1 MEESE
6 GFNLL
11 LSWKQSISSVPN
23 EQHAPF
29 ALGMLDKQELAAL
42 LVKIAVSA
50 SIASIMMR
58 FGRIEKILLRDER
71 TVTER
76 LQLAFIFS
84 IVFGATAEIRILSHD
99 QYPAIDLALEGAQIA
114 GMLGGYVSGLVTG
127 ICVSIPGMFYG
138 RYMSMPLFAAA
149 GILGAV
155 MHDLAPQKEDIWYFS
170 PFVDLNLWRLFKQV
184 LRLGRGAFQRRLVE
198 RAAFNVACNAIV
210 VLTEVLRWGVRL
222 EFKERYAFFLF
233 GNVPAGNPLPLFAAC
248 AATTLFTV
256 SLPIRIWSSYRAEKQ
271 LEMDR
276 VRLSEAQLAAL
287 TNQINPHFLFNTLNS
302 ISTLIRIDPE
312 RARSMI
318 YKLSSILRRLL
329 RKTETLAVLRD
340 EVLFIDDY
348 LAIELVRFGDKLCFQ
363 KQIEEKALNRLV
375 PTMILQ
381 PIIENS
387 IKHGLANKV
396 EGGTISLKAWIDDTR
411 LFIVIEDDGSGIPES
426 KLHTLFE
433 RGIGVSNVKER
444 LRVLFGQS
452 YRMTVRSELGVGTRT
467 VIEIPELEV
476 ERRAE
481 TVTGTDSNL
490 IKNR

>member
-1 MEESE
+1 
-6 GFNLL
+6 
-11 LSWKQSISSVPN
+11 
-23 EQHAPF
+23 
-29 ALGMLDKQELAAL
+29 
-42 LVKIAVSA
+42 
-50 SIASIMMR
+50 
-58 FGRIEKILLRDER
+58 
-71 TVTER
+71 
-76 LQLAFIFS
+76 
-84 IVFGATAEIRILSHD
+84 
-99 QYPAIDLALEGAQIA
+99 
-114 GMLGGYVSGLVTG
+114 
-127 ICVSIPGMFYG
+127 
-138 RYMSMPLFAAA
+138 
-149 GILGAV
+149 
-155 MHDLAPQKEDIWYFS
+155 
-170 PFVDLNLWRLFKQV
+170 
-184 LRLGRGAFQRRLVE
+184 VE

-233 GNVPAGNPLPLFAAC
+233 GDVPTGNPLPLFAAC
-248 AATTLFTV
+248 AATTLFAV

-276 VRLSEAQLAAL
+276 VRLTEAQLAAL

-318 YKLSSILRRLL
+318 YKLSSILRRRL
-329 RKTETLAVLRD
+329 RKTENLAILR
-340 EVLFIDDY
+340 EEISFIDDY
-348 LAIELVRFGDKLCFQ
+348 LAIELVRFGDKLRFH
-363 KQIEEKALNRLV
+363 KDIEEKALNRLV

-396 EGGTISLKAWIDDTR
+396 EGGAVSLKAWLDGTR
-411 LFIVIEDDGSGIPES
+411 LCILIEDDGLGIPES

-452 YRMTVRSELGVGTRT
+452 YRMTVHSELGAGTRT
-467 VIEIPELEV
+467 LIEIPELEI
-476 ERRAE
+476 EMQTEIATE
-481 TVTGTDSNL
+481 IDPKP

>member
-1 MEESE
+1 
-6 GFNLL
+6 
-11 LSWKQSISSVPN
+11 
-23 EQHAPF
+23 
-29 ALGMLDKQELAAL
+29 MLEKQELAAL
-42 LVKIAVSA
+42 LIKVAVSA
-50 SIASIMMR
+50 SIASILMR

-71 TVTER
+71 TVAER
-76 LQLAFIFS
+76 LQLALIFS
-84 IVFGATAEIRILSHD
+84 IVFGATAEVRILSHN

-127 ICVSIPGMFYG
+127 ICVSIPGMFNG
-138 RYMSMPLFAAA
+138 KYMSMPLFAAA

-155 MHDLAPQKEDIWYFS
+155 MRDLAPQKEDIWYFS
-170 PFVDLNLWRLFKQV
+170 PFIDLNLYRLFKQV

-233 GNVPAGNPLPLFAAC
+233 GDVPAGNPLPLFAAC

-256 SLPIRIWSSYRAEKQ
+256 SLPIRIWSSYHAEKQ
-271 LEMDR
+271 LETQR
-276 VRLSEAQLAAL
+276 ARLTEAQLAAL

-302 ISTLIRIDPE
+302 ISSLIRVDPE

-318 YKLSSILRRLL
+318 YRLSSILRRRL
-329 RKTETLAVLRD
+329 RKTENLATLRD
-340 EVLFIDDY
+340 EISFIDDY
-348 LAIELVRFGDKLCFQ
+348 LAIELVRFGDKLRFR
-363 KQIEEKALNRLV
+363 KDIEEKALGRLI

-387 IKHGLANKV
+387 VKHGLANKI
-396 EGGTISLKAWIDDTR
+396 EGGTVSLRVWLDDTR
-411 LFIVIEDDGSGIPES
+411 LFILIEDDGLGIPES

-444 LRVLFGQS
+444 LRVLFGPG
-452 YRMTVRSELGVGTRT
+452 YRMTVHSELGAGTRT
-467 VIEIPELEV
+467 VIEIPEIEV
-476 ERRAE
+476 EAQTE
-481 TVTGTDSNL
+481 
-490 IKNR
+490 IAAQKNPELEKSR